1 MARIIALVNQKGGV
15 GKTTSAINIGA
26 GLALKGKRVLLIDL
40 DPQASMTMSLGQDAR
55 QSDRTSYEV
64 MAGDLEAKEAI
75 IKLSGGYDLI
85 PCDARLLTIEN
96 GKEKRLL
103 QRGIASVAGMYD
115 YILIDCQPSLG
126 NLMLNALTACNE
138 VYIPV
143 QAEYL
148 ALAGLAQLTNTIAIV
163 KRSLNQDIEITGVI
177 ITRYK
182 ARTKLSKEVYSKAKE
197 LYPQA
202 TFRTPIRDAVDVAEA
217 PTAGTDIFH
226 YSKRSNGAKDY
237 MDVVNEIIKKGQNKH
252 GKGF

>member
-15 GKTTSAINIGA
+15 GKTTSTINIGA

-40 DPQASMTMSLGQDAR
+40 DPQASLTMSLGQDAS
-55 QSDRTSYEV
+55 QSDRTAYEV
-64 MAGDLEAKEAI
+64 LVGDLDIQKAI
-75 IKLSGGYDLI
+75 IKLDGYDLV

-103 QRGIASVAGMYD
+103 QRGLASVAGIYD
-115 YILIDCQPSLG
+115 YILIDCRPSLG

-143 QAEYL
+143 QAEFL

-163 KRSLNQDIEITGVI
+163 KQSLNPDIKITGVI

-182 ARTKLSKEVYSKAKE
+182 ARTKLSKEVYNKAKE
-197 LYPQA
+197 IYPQA
-202 TFRTPIRDAVDVAEA
+202 IFETPIRDAVDVAEA

-226 YSKRSNGAKDY
+226 YNKRSNGAKDY
-237 MDVVNEIIKKGQNKH
+237 LNIVDEIIKRG
-252 GKGF
+252 

>member
-1 MARIIALVNQKGGV
+1 MSKIIALVNQKGGV

-26 GLALKGKRVLLIDL
+26 GLALKGKHVLLIDL
-40 DPQASMTMSLGQDAR
+40 DPQASLTMSLGQDAR
-55 QSDRTSYEV
+55 QSDRTAYEV
-64 MAGDLEAKEAI
+64 LAGDLDMKKAI
-75 IKLSGGYDLI
+75 IELDGYDLV

-103 QRGIASVAGMYD
+103 QRGLASVAGMYD
-115 YILIDCQPSLG
+115 YILIDCPPSLG

-163 KRSLNQDIEITGVI
+163 KRSLNPDIKITGVI

-197 LYPQA
+197 LYPQV
-202 TFRTPIRDAVDVAEA
+202 TFKTPVRDSVDVSEA

-226 YSKRSNGAKDY
+226 YNKRSNGAKDY
-237 MDVVNEIIKKGQNKH
+237 MNVVDEIIKRG
-252 GKGF
+252 

>member
-1 MARIIALVNQKGGV
+1 MAKVIALVNQKGGV
-15 GKTTSAINIGA
+15 GKTTSTINIGA

-40 DPQASMTMSLGQDAR
+40 DPQASLTLSLGQDAR
-55 QSDRTSYEV
+55 QSDSTAYE
-64 MAGDLEAKEAI
+64 ALTGNLDARETI

-85 PCDARLLTIEN
+85 PCDARLLTLEE

-103 QRGIASVAGMYD
+103 QRAIAPLAGMYD
-115 YILIDCQPSLG
+115 YILIDCRPSLG

-143 QAEYL
+143 QAEFL
-148 ALAGLAQLTNTIAIV
+148 ALAGLAQLTNTITLIKRKLNPDV
-163 KRSLNQDIEITGVI
+163 KITGVL

-182 ARTKLSKEVYSKAKE
+182 ARTKLSKEVYNKAKE

-202 TFRTPIRDAVDVAEA
+202 IFKTPIRDAVDVAEA

-226 YSKRSNGAKDY
+226 YNKRSNGAKDY
-237 MDVVNEIIKKGQNKH
+237 LSVVEEIIKRG
-252 GKGF
+252 

>member
-15 GKTTSAINIGA
+15 GKTTSTINIGA

-40 DPQASMTMSLGQDAR
+40 DPQASLTMSLGQDAS
-55 QSDRTSYEV
+55 QSDRTAYEV
-64 MAGDLEAKEAI
+64 LVGDLDIQKAI
-75 IKLSGGYDLI
+75 IKLDGYDLV
-85 PCDARLLTIEN
+85 PCDARLLTIES

-103 QRGIASVAGMYD
+103 QRGLASVAGMYD
-115 YILIDCQPSLG
+115 YILIDCRPSLG

-143 QAEYL
+143 QAEFL

-163 KRSLNQDIEITGVI
+163 KQSLNPDIKITGVI

-182 ARTKLSKEVYSKAKE
+182 ARTKLSKEVYNKAKE
-197 LYPQA
+197 IYPQA
-202 TFRTPIRDAVDVAEA
+202 IFKTPIRDAVDVAEA

-226 YSKRSNGAKDY
+226 YNKRSNGAKDY
-237 MDVVNEIIKKGQNKH
+237 LNIVDEIIKRG
-252 GKGF
+252 

>member
-1 MARIIALVNQKGGV
+1 MKTIALVNQKGGV
-15 GKTTSAINIGA
+15 GKTTSTINIGA

-40 DPQASMTMSLGQDAR
+40 DPQASLTLSLGQDASR
-55 QSDRTSYEV
+55 STKTIYEV
-64 MAGDLEAKEAI
+64 LTGDLEAKEAI

-85 PCDARLLTIEN
+85 PCDARLLVLEE

-103 QRGIASVAGMYD
+103 QRAIAPLAGMYD
-115 YILIDCQPSLG
+115 YILIDCRPSLG

-143 QAEYL
+143 QAEFL
-148 ALAGLAQLTNTIAIV
+148 ALAGLAQLTNTITLV
-163 KRSLNQDIEITGVI
+163 KRKLNPDVKITGVL

-197 LYPQA
+197 LYPQEI
-202 TFRTPIRDAVDVAEA
+202 FKTPVRDAVDIAEA

-237 MDVVNEIIKKGQNKH
+237 LSVVEEIIKRG
-252 GKGF
+252 

>member
-15 GKTTSAINIGA
+15 GKTTSTINIGA

-40 DPQASMTMSLGQDAR
+40 DPQASLTMSLGQDAS
-55 QSDRTSYEV
+55 QSDRTAYEV
-64 MAGDLEAKEAI
+64 LAGDLDIQKAI
-75 IKLSGGYDLI
+75 IKLDGYDLV

-96 GKEKRLL
+96 GKEKRML
-103 QRGIASVAGMYD
+103 QRGLASVAGMYD
-115 YILIDCQPSLG
+115 YILIDCRPSLG

-143 QAEYL
+143 QAEFL

-163 KRSLNQDIEITGVI
+163 KQSLNPDIKITGVI

-182 ARTKLSKEVYSKAKE
+182 ARTKLSKEVYNKAKE
-197 LYPQA
+197 IYPQA
-202 TFRTPIRDAVDVAEA
+202 IFKTPIRDAVDVAEA

-226 YSKRSNGAKDY
+226 YNKRSNGAKDY
-237 MDVVNEIIKKGQNKH
+237 LNIVDEIIKRG
-252 GKGF
+252 

>member
-15 GKTTSAINIGA
+15 GKTTSTINIGA

-40 DPQASMTMSLGQDAR
+40 DPQASLTMSLGQDAS
-55 QSDRTSYEV
+55 QSDRTAYEV
-64 MAGDLEAKEAI
+64 LVGDLDIQKAI
-75 IKLSGGYDLI
+75 IKLDGYDLV

-103 QRGIASVAGMYD
+103 QRGLASVAVMYD
-115 YILIDCQPSLG
+115 YILIDCRPSLG

-143 QAEYL
+143 QAEFL

-163 KRSLNQDIEITGVI
+163 KQSLNPDIKITGVI

-182 ARTKLSKEVYSKAKE
+182 ARTKLSKEVYNKAKE
-197 LYPQA
+197 IYPQA
-202 TFRTPIRDAVDVAEA
+202 IFKTPIRDAVDVAEA

-226 YSKRSNGAKDY
+226 YNKRSNGAKDY
-237 MDVVNEIIKKGQNKH
+237 LNIVDEIIKRG
-252 GKGF
+252 